1 MSLEKARKE
10 GHSGA
15 KVSDRRRAAAG
26 PQIADGFRIRGPLL
40 PNDPAVWNS
49 AVMGGIFV
57 RIGHVEISHDELLSM
72 AARRNS

>member
-15 KVSDRRRAAAG
+15 KVSDRCRAAAG
-26 PQIADGFRIRGPLL
+26 PQIAGGFRIRGHLL

-49 AVMGGIFV
+49 AVTGGIFV
-57 RIGHVEISHDELLSM
+57 RFGHVEISHDGLPAM
-72 AARRNS
+72 AEREH